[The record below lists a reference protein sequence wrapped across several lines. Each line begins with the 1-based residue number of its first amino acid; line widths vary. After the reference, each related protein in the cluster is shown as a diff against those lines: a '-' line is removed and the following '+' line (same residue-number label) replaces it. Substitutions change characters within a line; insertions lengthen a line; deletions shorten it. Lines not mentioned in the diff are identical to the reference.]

1 MTPHGRRRSF
11 DKFCL
16 TSKERIRFGVPIAMR
31 EAKIMQ
37 LDEDTS
43 QMKRLVIARATPLPR
58 RLDQP
63 AAAA

>member
-1 MTPHGRRRSF
+1 MYGGYGF
-11 DKFCL
+11 I
-16 TSKERIRFGVPIAMR
+16 KEDTVEKLMR

-58 RLDQP
+58 RLHQP